1 MNLSQLV
8 EQIKQSKAIHRK
20 KAIKPLIQ
28 ILEPTLKLGRV
39 EGGLGDD
46 AAQIP
51 YAGRYL
57 LLASDGISPE
67 LFEDP
72 YWAGYCGVLVNVND
86 IYAMGGKPLAMV
98 NVLSARDDVE
108 ALSIC
113 QGMREACFKFQ
124 VPMVGGHFHPQS
136 NFPELSIAILG
147 ETQNPLTSFGCL
159 PQDGIIVAIDLGGR
173 CCKSF
178 LHWDSTSQKSS
189 SEVVEELSILTTL
202 SERKWVHAA
211 KDISN
216 PGILGT
222 MLMLLE
228 TSKCG
233 ADIELES
240 IPKPE
245 GADLSTWLTMYPG
258 YGFILSVDYLLSERV
273 IGLFRARGIS
283 ASLVGRIKEQEDLT
297 FHYQGQKINTSTYTL
312 T

>member
-1 MNLSQLV
+1 MNLRQLV
-8 EQIKQSKAIHRK
+8 EQIKQSKAIHCK
-20 KAIKPLIQ
+20 KAIKPLTQ
-28 ILEPTLKLGRV
+28 ILEPTLSLGQV
-39 EGGLGDD
+39 EGKLEDDTAILPYGD
-46 AAQIP
+46 
-51 YAGRYL
+51 RYL
-57 LLASDGISPE
+57 LLASDGISNE

-136 NFPELSIAILG
+136 NLPELSIAILG
-147 ETQNPLTSFGCL
+147 ETQNPLISSGCL
-159 PQDGIIVAIDLGGR
+159 PKDELLVAIDLDGR
-173 CCKSF
+173 CHKSF
-178 LHWDSTSQKSS
+178 PHWDSTSQKSS
-189 SEVVEELSILTTL
+189 YEMLERLSILTIL

-222 MLMLLE
+222 LLMLLE
-228 TSKCG
+228 ASKCG

-245 GADLSTWLTMYPG
+245 RVDLSRWLPMYPG
-258 YGFILSVDYLLSERV
+258 YGFIFSVDYLLSEKV
-273 IGLFRARGIS
+273 IDLFRAKGIS
-283 ASLVGRIKEQEDLT
+283 ASLVGRIKEQEVLT
-297 FHYQGQKINTSTYTL
+297 FHYQGQRINIPASTL